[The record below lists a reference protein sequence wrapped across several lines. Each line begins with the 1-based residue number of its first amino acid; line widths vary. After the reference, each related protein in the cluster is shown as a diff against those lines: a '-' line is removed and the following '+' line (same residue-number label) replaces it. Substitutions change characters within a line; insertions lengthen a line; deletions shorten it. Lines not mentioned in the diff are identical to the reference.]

1 MIGDNITYK
10 PYGIG
15 SRLFILVTII
25 EFLFFTIMIIVTR
38 DLVFLLC
45 ILCSVIL
52 FYYAFPLAKVRHT
65 KLVFTDEGITVREK
79 GKDDVFYSWEDLP
92 YAGYMSYRGLYF
104 YYTNSCL
111 ILSAKELSDDEKK
124 RILRLYV
131 GYPLGENGVF
141 VFYPQASIRN
151 TREVVEL
158 IEKRYGLKNRY

>member
-25 EFLFFTIMIIVTR
+25 GFLFFTIMIIVTR

-45 ILCSVIL
+45 ILCCVIL
-52 FYYAFPLAKVRHT
+52 FYYAFPFAKVRHT
-65 KLVFTDEGITVREK
+65 KLVFTDEGITVRGR

-92 YAGYMSYRGLYF
+92 YASYMSYRGLYF
-104 YYTNSCL
+104 YYTYTCI
-111 ILSAKELSDDEKK
+111 ILSSKELSADEKK
-124 RILRLYV
+124 RIVRLKTP
-131 GYPLGENGVF
+131 YPLGENGVF
-141 VFYPQASIRN
+141 VFFPENPVRN

>member
-92 YAGYMSYRGLYF
+92 YIYYNKNACLLFSYIF
-104 YYTNSCL
+104 
-111 ILSAKELSDDEKK
+111 IIQIHA
-124 RILRLYV
+124 
-131 GYPLGENGVF
+131 
-141 VFYPQASIRN
+141 
-151 TREVVEL
+151 
-158 IEKRYGLKNRY
+158 